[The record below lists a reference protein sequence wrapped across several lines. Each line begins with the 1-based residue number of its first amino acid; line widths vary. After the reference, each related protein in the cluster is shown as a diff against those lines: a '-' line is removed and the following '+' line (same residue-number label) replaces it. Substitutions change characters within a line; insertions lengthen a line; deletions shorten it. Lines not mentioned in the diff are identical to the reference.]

1 MKEYRTINSEWVGL
15 VKAIFGEGPIPQ
27 VQHDEMQKAFYAGA
41 AKVIN
46 IIIGVSYDSVS
57 DEAFAEIFEGLRQEC
72 IEFSRSPNK

>member
-41 AKVIN
+41 LSAFQIM
-46 IIIGVSYDSVS
+46 ISGADEGLS
-57 DEAFAEIFEGLRQEC
+57 DDAGAEIFDGLHNEVL
-72 IEFSRSPNK
+72 EFFRGLKK